1 MDKLTSSWTINLLHS
16 VYQFSCRLGKI
27 LKPLKKTTKLNKIQ
41 KQPNQEKHGCI
52 HNQYARNGCT
62 EYTEQERQL
71 NDEIILDQEKHI
83 TIVDEAIKPPVN
95 YAVTNTLVY
104 SDQAQNLLKNT
115 DGTAPTSWPTSTNLH
130 LTQTQITQDRAQRTI
145 SFYGRTRIKTWCG
158 LTQNTTNI
166 RQGVLA
172 QITKDNFFLWK
183 DKDTNQVRVSTITN
197 NKEITRSI

>member
-52 HNQYARNGCT
+52 HNQYARNGCI

-83 TIVDEAIKPPVN
+83 TIVDEALKK
-95 YAVTNTLVY
+95 
-104 SDQAQNLLKNT
+104 LLM
-115 DGTAPTSWPTSTNLH
+115 
-130 LTQTQITQDRAQRTI
+130 Q
-145 SFYGRTRIKTWCG
+145 
-158 LTQNTTNI
+158 
-166 RQGVLA
+166 
-172 QITKDNFFLWK
+172 
-183 DKDTNQVRVSTITN
+183 
-197 NKEITRSI
+197 